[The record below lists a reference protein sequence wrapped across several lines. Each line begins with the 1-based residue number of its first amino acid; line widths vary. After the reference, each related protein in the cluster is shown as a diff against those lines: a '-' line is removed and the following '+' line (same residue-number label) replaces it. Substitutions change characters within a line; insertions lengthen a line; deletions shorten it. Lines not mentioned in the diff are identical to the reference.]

1 MHKTIKILKIAAIII
16 LVASGILTGLVYAY
30 SDKLE
35 EVALKEVNKHIAVEG
50 SYSKLN
56 ITLWRSFPRVAL
68 QFHQFYLK
76 ESTPLTGK
84 DLLFA
89 DVLYLEFNLFKML
102 KKQFELEMIHAQ
114 GLTINLATD
123 LETDNFSVF
132 RETPE
137 SDTLASEY
145 FKLDLSA
152 IVGENVQIFY
162 HDLEDSTF
170 FNVHFDRL
178 KAKGDIDT
186 DQLAFELMT
195 QGKSAMLTVDG
206 MVLDIQ
212 KDMQLNA
219 NLSFVY
225 EEKKLIIQKGN
236 VTIDQTAMWLNGDM
250 CFKDKG
256 KMDFHVVSNGDQIG
270 DIAGLLPP
278 SMQQKIR
285 SYQTKGTYDFHLH
298 FKGPFLERH
307 TPEMEA
313 RFSVKEGYLIPGK
326 GLKALEK
333 MNINAVFSWSAAKT
347 SLQVSQVSFVTGGQ
361 SFSASFD
368 LNNVKDP
375 YLSGIFKGHLNV
387 THLSDLLDI
396 KGVSMGGQV
405 FCDFSVKGKV
415 SSFNNGN
422 EFKDK
427 GLHGKIAFKNVS
439 FSYQNEGD
447 KHELSEVNAG
457 IQLTG
462 NLLQGQQ
469 IRGVYNGSPFRADL
483 TIEKLLPY
491 LFHSGNMICKGKI
504 HLDYLPLSK
513 PINHESTLVQNTS
526 ETNADL
532 DLENI
537 FIQQVEA
544 NIQWSIGSLE
554 YDKMTF
560 KNVQAGLI
568 SSPSKIHIH
577 DIKAQMAG
585 GEFEGGVLF
594 SKRNEDQYYLK
605 IAFDGKRMDM
615 QKMLLMFNQFG
626 QDEITDKN
634 LSGVLYLNTQLVCLL
649 RRDGSFEKDDIY
661 AFSELKIENGQLKNV
676 QAMQALSEYAE
687 VSELANIRFQT
698 LSNSFEIRN
707 GELHFPYMDI
717 GNNVMNLRIKGKHHF
732 DQYMDY
738 TIRIRLADA
747 LAAKYKIRSKK
758 AREDFEDFG
767 DKGVGLF
774 ISIKGYPDQLEFK
787 LERIAG
793 KPQIIPESVTDDVV
807 NARKNFKEALQQ
819 EFSKEKRDERKKRE
833 AETEMVEWDEW

>member
-1 MHKTIKILKIAAIII
+1 MHKTFKLLKIAAIVV

-35 EVALKEVNKHIAVEG
+35 EVALKEVNKHLAVEG
-50 SYSKLN
+50 SYAKLN

-89 DVLYLEFNLFKML
+89 DVLYLEFNLFKMF

-123 LETDNFSVF
+123 LQSDNFSVF

-152 IVGENVQIFY
+152 IIGENVQILY
-162 HDLEDSTF
+162 CDLEDSTF
-170 FNVHFDRL
+170 FNVHFDML

-186 DQLAFELMT
+186 DQLEFELMT
-195 QGKSAMLTVDG
+195 RGKSAMLTMDG
-206 MVLDIQ
+206 MVLDIP
-212 KDMQLNA
+212 KEMQLNA
-219 NLSFVY
+219 ILSFVY
-225 EEKKLIIQKGN
+225 EEKKLRVQKGN
-236 VTIDQTAMWLNGDM
+236 VTIDQTDMWLDGDI

-256 KMDFHVVSNGDQIG
+256 KMDFHVVSKGDQIG
-270 DIAGLLPP
+270 DIAGLLPQ

-285 SYQTKGTYDFHLH
+285 SYQTKGKYDLHLY

-313 RFSVKEGYLIPGK
+313 RFSVKDGYLIPGK
-326 GLKALEK
+326 DLKALEK
-333 MNINAVFSWSAAKT
+333 LNISAVFRWSAAKT
-347 SLQVSQVSFVTGGQ
+347 SLQVSQVSFATGGQ
-361 SFSASFD
+361 SFSATFD
-368 LNNVKDP
+368 LNDLKDP
-375 YLSGIFKGHLNV
+375 YLSGVFKGHLNV
-387 THLSDLLDI
+387 THLSDLLDF

-422 EFKDK
+422 EFKNK
-427 GLHGKIAFKNVS
+427 GLQGKIDVKNFS
-439 FSYQNEGD
+439 FSQQFEGD
-447 KHELSEVNAG
+447 KYELSGVFAS
-457 IQLTG
+457 IQLKG
-462 NLLQGQQ
+462 NLIQGQQ
-469 IRGVYNGSPFRADL
+469 VRGVYNGSPFRADL
-483 TIEKLLPY
+483 TVEKLLPY
-491 LFHSGNMICKGKI
+491 LFHSGNMICEGNI
-504 HLDYLPLSK
+504 HLDYLHLSK
-513 PINHESTLVQNTS
+513 PVNQERISVPNTT
-526 ETNADL
+526 ETMANL
-532 DLENI
+532 DLENM
-537 FIQQVEA
+537 FIQHVDA
-544 NIQWSIGSLE
+544 NMKWSIGSLE

-560 KNVQAGLI
+560 RNVQAGLI
-568 SSPSKIHIH
+568 LSPQKIHIH

-585 GEFEGGVLF
+585 GEFEGSVFF
-594 SKRNEDQYYLK
+594 SKRNEDQYYVK
-605 IAFDGKRMDM
+605 VAFDGKRMDM

-626 QDEITDKN
+626 QDDITDKN

-649 RRDGSFEKDDIY
+649 KRDGSFEKEDIY

-676 QAMQALSEYAE
+676 QAMQALSDYAE

-747 LAAKYKIRSKK
+747 LAAKYKIRSRK

-767 DKGVGLF
+767 DKGVGLY

-807 NARKNFKEALQQ
+807 NARKNFKDALQQ

-833 AETEMVEWDEW
+833 AEMEIVEWDEW